1 MPHGCEPP
9 GALSAGRLSR
19 LLHEVDMV
27 DPRRITAL
35 NSRPRGTGPVIY
47 WMSRDQR
54 VKDNWALL
62 FARQLA
68 GEGGAPLLVA
78 FCLTGGFLGAI
89 GRQYR
94 FMLDGLEQVERDLA
108 AKGIGFFLL
117 EGDPVETV
125 PGFARRV
132 KAGAVVCDFDP
143 LRVKMR
149 WKAGVAR
156 ALDVAFYEV
165 DAHNVVPCRAASSKQ
180 EYAAFTIRPRLQR
193 ALGEFLEVYPP
204 LMKPGAQAEAL
215 VEGRV
220 DWQELG
226 QRFAGGEGAGVFKP
240 GERAAHGALGE
251 FLESRLEKYPELSND
266 PNAGAD
272 SGLSPYL
279 HFGQL
284 SAQRVALEVMS
295 ADAPPTSKEAFLE
308 QLIVRRELSDNFCL
322 HNRHYD
328 SVKGFPEWALKT
340 LDAHRGDPREYLYG
354 FRQFEGARTHD
365 ELWNAA
371 QTEMVT
377 TGKMHGYMRMY
388 WAKKILE
395 WTRSPED
402 AMRIALELNDR
413 YELDGRDPNGYV
425 GVAWSL
431 GGVHDRAWR
440 ERAVFGTIRY
450 MSLAGC
456 RRKFDVDRY
465 VNRVGN
471 QASRGGGGGGP
482 SR

>member
-1 MPHGCEPP
+1 M
-9 GALSAGRLSR
+9 RLT
-19 LLHEVDMV
+19 MV
-27 DPRRITAL
+27 DPRRVTAL
-35 NSRPRGTGPVIY
+35 NSRPRGAGPVIY

-54 VKDNWALL
+54 ARDNWALL

-68 GEGGAPLLVA
+68 GEGGVPLLAV
-78 FCLTGGFLGAI
+78 FCLAGRFLGAT

-94 FMLDGLEQVERDLA
+94 FMLGGLEQVERDLA
-108 AKGIGFFLL
+108 AKGIGFILL
-117 EGDPVETV
+117 EGDPVETL
-125 PGFARRV
+125 PGFARGV

-165 DAHNVVPCRAASSKQ
+165 DAHNAVPCRAASSKQ

-193 ALGEFLEVYPP
+193 ALGEFLGEYPALRKHRAP
-204 LMKPGAQAEAL
+204 AEGAA
-215 VEGRV
+215 EGRV
-220 DWQELG
+220 DWRELG
-226 QRFAGGEGAGVFKP
+226 RRLAAGGGAGVVEP
-240 GERAAHGALGE
+240 GERAAHRALDE
-251 FLESRLEKYPELSND
+251 FLESRLERYPELSND
-266 PNAGAD
+266 PNAGGD

-284 SAQRVALEVMS
+284 SAQRVALKVMS
-295 ADAPPTSKEAFLE
+295 ADVRPASKEAFLE

-328 SVKGFPEWALKT
+328 SVRCFPGWATKT
-340 LDAHRGDPREYLYG
+340 LDAHRGDPREYIYG
-354 FRQFEGARTHD
+354 FRQLEGARTHD

-402 AMRIALELNDR
+402 AMRIALKLNDR

-425 GVAWSL
+425 GVAWSV

-465 VNRVGN
+465 IDRVTS
-471 QASRGGGGGGP
+471 QASRAGGGA